1 VKSELIQNGSSKS
14 ANGAGQHQSA
24 AHSVAKTEQ
33 PEERVVMENGAV
45 DTTADMENGG
55 KEVAGVVDAIAGHN
69 SNLENYR
76 QEGETLH

>member
-1 VKSELIQNGSSKS
+1 
-14 ANGAGQHQSA
+14 
-24 AHSVAKTEQ
+24 
-33 PEERVVMENGAV
+33 MENGAV

-76 QEGETLH
+76 QEGETLQSLH